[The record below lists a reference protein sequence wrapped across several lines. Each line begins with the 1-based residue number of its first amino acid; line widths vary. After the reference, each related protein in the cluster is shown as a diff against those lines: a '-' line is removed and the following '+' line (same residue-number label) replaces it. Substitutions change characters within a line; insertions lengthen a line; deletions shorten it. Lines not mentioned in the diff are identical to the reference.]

1 MSRRWRARHTPIGVD
16 VSPHVLRAAQ
26 LRRAGAG
33 WRVTATATVPRD
45 EPEAPLDR
53 RDVQRLIATMRHRG
67 FRGSQVVLTAP
78 PERLL
83 TGMLEL
89 PPRSSGAP
97 VEQLA
102 RVEMSRLHKRDV
114 STFELACWDL
124 PSPARAAHCTH
135 VMAVAY
141 AHSDA
146 DALLDLF
153 EGQGLNVRAID
164 AQGWALIRACAP
176 MLADGFAVNLIVDL
190 GWDVAQAS
198 LVHQGVIVYERG
210 LSDAGL
216 GRLQERACRVLRC
229 DRDAART
236 AIFAAGIGPGGLDT
250 TARAN
255 ERGQGTE
262 LDQAIR
268 DHFQETADDLRISM
282 SYVQHRYPDARP
294 GRVLLAGDGAAIPGL
309 GEFLGSPVGTEAVPV
324 VPVGLEPGLGGGLA
338 EEGACPPAALAKAIG
353 LALYTDS

>member
-1 MSRRWRARHTPIGVD
+1 MN
-16 VSPHVLRAAQ
+16 PHQLRAAQ
-26 LRRAGAG
+26 LCRAGAG
-33 WRVTATATVPRD
+33 WGVAATAAVPRA
-45 EPEAPLDR
+45 EPEAPLDG
-53 RDVQRLIATMRHRG
+53 RDVQRLIAAMRQRG

-78 PERLL
+78 PEQLL

-124 PSPARAAHCTH
+124 PSPARAAQSTH

-153 EGQGLNVRAID
+153 EGQGLNVCAID
-164 AQGWALIRACAP
+164 TQGWALIRACAL

-216 GRLQERACRVLRC
+216 GRLEERACRVLKC
-229 DRDAART
+229 DRDAARR
-236 AIFAAGIGPGGLDT
+236 AIFAAGIGPDRPDT
-250 TARAN
+250 AARADD
-255 ERGQGTE
+255 EGGPQTA

-268 DHFQETADDLRISM
+268 DHFQEAADDLRISM

-294 GRVLLAGDGAAIPGL
+294 GRVLLAGEGAVIPGL
-309 GEFLGSPVGTEAVPV
+309 GEFLGSAVGIEAVPV
-324 VPVGLEPGLGGGLA
+324 VPVGLEPGRGDGAA
-338 EEGACPPAALAKAIG
+338 ENANPPAALAKAIG
-353 LALYTDS
+353 LALYPDS

>member
-1 MSRRWRARHTPIGVD
+1 MSWRWRAQHTPIGVD
-16 VSPHVLRAAQ
+16 VNPHALRAAQ
-26 LRRAGAG
+26 VRRLGTG
-33 WRVTATATVPRD
+33 WRVSATAAVPRA
-45 EPEAPLDR
+45 EPEAPLDG
-53 RDVQRLIATMRHRG
+53 RDVQRLIAAMRRRG

-153 EGQGLNVRAID
+153 EGQGLNVCAID
-164 AQGWALIRACAP
+164 TQGWALIRACAP
-176 MLADGFAVNLIVDL
+176 MLTDGFAVDLIVDL
-190 GWDVAQAS
+190 GWDGARAS

-216 GRLQERACRVLRC
+216 GRLQERACRVLQC
-229 DRDAART
+229 DRGAARR
-236 AIFAAGIGPGGLDT
+236 AIFAAGAGPGRLDT
-250 TARAN
+250 AARAD
-255 ERGQGTE
+255 EGGPRAE
-262 LDQAIR
+262 LDQAIH
-268 DHFQETADDLRISM
+268 DHFLEAADDLRISM

-294 GRVLLAGDGAAIPGL
+294 GRVLLVGDGAAIPGL
-309 GEFLGSPVGTEAVPV
+309 GKLLGSAVGTEAAPV
-324 VPVGLEPGLGGGLA
+324 VPVGLEPGPTDGTA
-338 EEGACPPAALAKAIG
+338 EDAAPPPALAKAVG
-353 LALYTDS
+353 LALYTDL